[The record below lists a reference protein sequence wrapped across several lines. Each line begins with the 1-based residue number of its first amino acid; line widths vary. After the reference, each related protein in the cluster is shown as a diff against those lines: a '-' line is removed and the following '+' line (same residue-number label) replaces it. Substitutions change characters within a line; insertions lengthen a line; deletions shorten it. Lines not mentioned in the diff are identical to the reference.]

1 MKTNEIIVDEGVW
14 DGIKA
19 AGSAAVGAVKGAYKG
34 AMQGGKDSWEQ
45 APSSGQ
51 MSAAQKEMKARLK
64 MSTDDSFA
72 DWSKW
77 LVVNPQA
84 DADAI
89 NSVIQAWSDAQF
101 KEAFADGDVT
111 TVPPP
116 IIKSPEDT
124 RSMYDYIAKRTAEF
138 YRNAQFPGNAQTTGM
153 WAGAVGNLGAGTAAN
168 SAASATN
175 DPIKNMAKTASTTV
189 DPAAAAAGEIDPS
202 ILADIKAEL
211 RKSFGAADVRAMTA
225 NLPPGVSVDD
235 GVDLAIAAHSKLR
248 PPTNNY
254 SRPVGTPTS
263 QKFVKGPQGWT
274 DEKTK
279 TLKITDPKAI
289 SALEKLL
296 VQPSPPPAPVSPPA
310 APSVVN
316 KDGSITVAGAKGKDA
331 GKVMPTDPRY
341 PALKAALEKQAGTTT
356 KADDLAAA
364 AHAFSAAVNAR
375 AAPEKQAGTTTKAD
389 DLAAAAH
396 AFSAAVNARAAP
408 EKQPGV
414 AGLPSAKS
422 NIDHLL
428 SADELAQLASPDY
441 GKPRGTTRIEPTT
454 EPGGQTQGPKM
465 AQDVGWFEPQTF
477 PPDANSTTT
486 VPEINGLKLMKP
498 NSIPRGPQPPKALE
512 EEMINEGGNAI
523 DAAEPVNREDVP
535 NVVETAKRLL
545 PKELLKNLQVDIGSA
560 GFKKKPSG
568 DIDLMIEAMDL
579 VTLFKTHKNTPEE
592 TIKAAKVALQTY
604 LEAKG
609 IDANVKGRNV
619 HAGIPYLQKS
629 THHSK
634 VAQVDYMVIEEVKIV
649 AHWHQHGPRGMY
661 DDDNF
666 KGNEIF
672 ILISSIAKPLGL
684 KFDPFA
690 AKLVNRETG
699 EIVARTRDQAAKILF
714 YPPPKEKGDAFN
726 SVRSMIK
733 ALENDPDKEIK
744 LAQARADENKGL
756 IKLYEAVKPGSPAW
770 FRKLAD
776 L

>member
-1 MKTNEIIVDEGVW
+1 MKTNEIIVDEGLW

-19 AGSAAVGAVKGAYKG
+19 AGSALKGAYKG
-34 AMQGGKDSWEQ
+34 AMQGGKDSWDQ

-72 DWSKW
+72 DWGKW

-84 DADAI
+84 DATAI
-89 NSVIQAWSDAQF
+89 NAAIQAWSDAQF
-101 KEAFADGDVT
+101 KEALVDGDVT
-111 TVPPP
+111 EVPLPT
-116 IIKSPEDT
+116 IQSPNDT
-124 RSMYDYIAKRTAEF
+124 RSMYDYIAKRTEEF
-138 YRNAQFPGNAQTTGM
+138 YRKANFPGMAQTTGM

-168 SAASATN
+168 PAASTAT
-175 DPIKNMAKTASTTV
+175 DPITNMAKTAGNTV
-189 DPAAAAAGEIDPS
+189 DPAAPAAGEIDPS
-202 ILADIKAEL
+202 VLADIKREL
-211 RKSFGAADVRAMTA
+211 RNDVRYEPADIRAMTA
-225 NLPPGVSVDD
+225 NLPPGISVAA
-235 GVDLAIAAHSKLR
+235 GVDLAIAAHNKLH

-263 QKFVKGPQGWT
+263 KKYVKGPKGWT
-274 DEKTK
+274 DAETK
-279 TLKITDPKAI
+279 TVKVTDPKAI

-316 KDGSITVAGAKGKDA
+316 KDGSITVAGAKGKDSA
-331 GKVMPTDPRY
+331 KVMPTDPQY

-356 KADDLAAA
+356 TPAADAAPALAP
-364 AHAFSAAVNAR
+364 
-375 AAPEKQAGTTTKAD
+375 AAPEK
-389 DLAAAAH
+389 
-396 AFSAAVNARAAP
+396 R
-408 EKQPGV
+408 PGV
-414 AGLPSAKS
+414 AGLP
-422 NIDHLL
+422 
-428 SADELAQLASPDY
+428 LASPDY
-441 GKPRGTTRIEPTT
+441 GKPKVPPRIEPTM
-454 EPGGQTQGPKM
+454 EPGGRTQGPKM

-498 NSIPRGPQPPKALE
+498 NSTPRGPVPPKLE
-512 EEMINEGGNAI
+512 EEVVNEGGNAI
-523 DAAEPVNREDVP
+523 NAAEPVNREDVP

-568 DIDLMIEAMDL
+568 DIDLMIEAIDL

-634 VAQVDYMVIEEVKIV
+634 VAQVDYMIIEEAKMV
-649 AHWHQHGPRGMY
+649 AQWHQHGPRGMY

-699 EIVARTRDQAAKILF
+699 EVVARTRDQAAKILF
-714 YPPPKEKGDAFN
+714 YPPPREKGDAFN
-726 SVRSMIK
+726 SVKSMIK
-733 ALENDPDKEIK
+733 ALENDPDKEVK

-756 IKLYEAVKPGSPAW
+756 IKLYEAVKTGSPAW

>member
-1 MKTNEIIVDEGVW
+1 MKTNEIIVDEGLW

-19 AGSAAVGAVKGAYKG
+19 AGSALKGAYKG
-34 AMQGGKDSWEQ
+34 AMQGGKDSWDQ

-72 DWSKW
+72 DWGKW

-84 DADAI
+84 DATAI
-89 NSVIQAWSDAQF
+89 NAAIQAWSDAQF
-101 KEAFADGDVT
+101 KEALVDGDIT
-111 TVPPP
+111 EVPLPT
-116 IIKSPEDT
+116 IQSPNDT
-124 RSMYDYIAKRTAEF
+124 RSMYDYIAKRTEEF
-138 YRNAQFPGNAQTTGM
+138 YRKANFPGMAQTTGM
-153 WAGAVGNLGAGTAAN
+153 WAGAVGNLGAGAAAN
-168 SAASATN
+168 PAASTAP
-175 DPIKNMAKTASTTV
+175 DPIKNMAKTASNTV

-202 ILADIKAEL
+202 ILANIKAEL
-211 RKSFGAADVRAMTA
+211 RKSFPAADVRAMTA

-235 GVDLAIAAHSKLR
+235 GVDLAIAAHGKLH

-296 VQPSPPPAPVSPPA
+296 VLPSPPPAPVSP
-310 APSVVN
+310 PSVVN
-316 KDGSITVAGAKGKDA
+316 KDGSITVAGAKGKEA
-331 GKVMPTDPRY
+331 GKVMPTDPQY
-341 PALKAALEKQAGTTT
+341 PALKAALEKQAGATTT
-356 KADDLAAA
+356 PAAD
-364 AHAFSAAVNAR
+364 
-375 AAPEKQAGTTTKAD
+375 
-389 DLAAAAH
+389 
-396 AFSAAVNARAAP
+396 AAP

-414 AGLPSAKS
+414 AGLP
-422 NIDHLL
+422 
-428 SADELAQLASPDY
+428 LASPDY
-441 GKPRGTTRIEPTT
+441 GKPKGTTRIEPTM

-486 VPEINGLKLMKP
+486 VPEINGLKLMKS
-498 NSIPRGPQPPKALE
+498 NSTPRGPQPPKTLE
-512 EEMINEGGNAI
+512 EEMVNEGGNAI

-568 DIDLMIEAMDL
+568 DIDLMIEAIDL

-634 VAQVDYMVIEEVKIV
+634 VAQVDYMVIEEAKIV

-714 YPPPKEKGDAFN
+714 YPPPREKGDAFN

-733 ALENDPDKEIK
+733 ALENDPDKEVK

-756 IKLYEAVKPGSPAW
+756 IKLYEAVKTGSPAW

>member
-1 MKTNEIIVDEGVW
+1 MKTNEIIVDEGLW

-19 AGSAAVGAVKGAYKG
+19 AGSALKGAYKG
-34 AMQGGKDSWEQ
+34 AMQGGKDSWDQ

-72 DWSKW
+72 DWGKW

-84 DADAI
+84 DATAI
-89 NSVIQAWSDAQF
+89 NAAIQAWSDAQF
-101 KEAFADGDVT
+101 KEALVDGDVT
-111 TVPPP
+111 EVPLPT
-116 IIKSPEDT
+116 IQSPNDT
-124 RSMYDYIAKRTAEF
+124 RSMYDYIAKRTEEF
-138 YRNAQFPGNAQTTGM
+138 YRKANFPGMAQTTGM

-168 SAASATN
+168 PAASTAP
-175 DPIKNMAKTASTTV
+175 DPIKNMAKTASNTV

-211 RKSFGAADVRAMTA
+211 RKSFPAADVRAMTA

-263 QKFVKGPQGWT
+263 IKFVKGPQGWT

-364 AHAFSAAVNAR
+364 AA
-375 AAPEKQAGTTTKAD
+375 
-389 DLAAAAH
+389 

-441 GKPRGTTRIEPTT
+441 GKPKGTTRIEPTM

-486 VPEINGLKLMKP
+486 VPEINGLKLMKS
-498 NSIPRGPQPPKALE
+498 NSTPRGPQPPKALE

-568 DIDLMIEAMDL
+568 DIDLMIEAIDL

-634 VAQVDYMVIEEVKIV
+634 VAQVDYMVIEEAKIV

-714 YPPPKEKGDAFN
+714 YPPPREKGDAFN

-733 ALENDPDKEIK
+733 ALENDPDKEVK

-756 IKLYEAVKPGSPAW
+756 IKLYEAVKTGSPAW

>member
-1 MKTNEIIVDEGVW
+1 MKTNEIIVDEGLW

-19 AGSAAVGAVKGAYKG
+19 AGSAAVGAAKGAYKG

-64 MSTDDSFA
+64 MSTDDSFQ

-84 DADAI
+84 DATAI
-89 NSVIQAWSDAQF
+89 NAAIQAWSDAQF
-101 KEAFADGDVT
+101 KEALVDGDVT
-111 TVPPP
+111 EVPPP
-116 IIKSPEDT
+116 TIKSLEDT
-124 RSMYDYIAKRTAEF
+124 RSMYDYISKRTAEF
-138 YRNAQFPGNAQTTGM
+138 YRKANFPGMAQTTGM
-153 WAGAVGNLGAGTAAN
+153 WAGAVGNLGATN
-168 SAASATN
+168 PAASTATN
-175 DPIKNMAKTASTTV
+175 PITNIAKTASNTV
-189 DPAAAAAGEIDPS
+189 NPAAPAAGEIDPS
-202 ILADIKAEL
+202 VLADIKAEL
-211 RKSFGAADVRAMTA
+211 RKSFPAADVRAMTA

-235 GVDLAIAAHSKLR
+235 GVDLAIAAHSKLH

-356 KADDLAAA
+356 TPAADAAPALAP
-364 AHAFSAAVNAR
+364 
-375 AAPEKQAGTTTKAD
+375 AAPE
-389 DLAAAAH
+389 
-396 AFSAAVNARAAP
+396 
-408 EKQPGV
+408 PGV
-414 AGLPSAKS
+414 AGLP
-422 NIDHLL
+422 
-428 SADELAQLASPDY
+428 LASPDY
-441 GKPRGTTRIEPTT
+441 GKPKVPPRIEPTMG
-454 EPGGQTQGPKM
+454 PGGQTQGPKM

-486 VPEINGLKLMKP
+486 VPEINGLRLMKP
-498 NSIPRGPQPPKALE
+498 NSTPRGPVPPKLE
-512 EEMINEGGNAI
+512 EEVVNEGGNAI
-523 DAAEPVNREDVP
+523 NAAEPVNREDVP

-634 VAQVDYMVIEEVKIV
+634 VAQVDYMIIEEAKIV

-699 EIVARTRDQAAKILF
+699 EVVARTRDQAAKILF

-726 SVRSMIK
+726 SVKSMIK
-733 ALENDPDKEIK
+733 ALENDPDKEVK

-756 IKLYEAVKPGSPAW
+756 IKLYEAVKTGSPAW